1 MLSGTLGM
9 STAVP
14 ACQVGGLAFSDIV
27 GTNHCIV
34 MCSYSVN
41 KERNLTISP
50 LLNKP
55 TESTQ
60 LRTERPHKQS
70 KWHPSVSCRSDLRT

>member
-14 ACQVGGLAFSDIV
+14 ACQVGGLAFSDVV

-55 TESTQ
+55 TDQYNSGQ
-60 LRTERPHKQS
+60 RDHINSQNGILLCHAG
-70 KWHPSVSCRSDLRT
+70 LI